1 MTTLPVR
8 EPLRSSYASSRR
20 AGASHHSHFLTLLGV
35 PDPDC
40 TLEPTDDGDMDMPVQ
55 VDTLPI
61 DAYLTVNGLRLHYRE
76 WGDPAAPPLL
86 ILHGLTGHAWEFDRI
101 ASALSDR
108 FRVLALDQ
116 RGHGASAW
124 ADDYSPELVADDI
137 ADFIDTL
144 DLGSVHVLG
153 HSMGGV
159 NAWWFA
165 ARHPELVERLVL
177 TDVTPFVITAP
188 PIVGA
193 LRSALDDYA
202 AAEYADPDDA
212 VAEYLTG
219 YDGAHAEEL
228 RIFVLNNLR
237 QVSDD
242 RWTWRFD
249 AAGLRAWI
257 DRAAASA
264 AAHFEA
270 LRRIGSPTL
279 VIRAGDS
286 PFTEPDG
293 AEEMATAIP
302 DARLIEVPG
311 SGHDIHIDQRDA
323 LLVQLRSFLRTR

>member
-1 MTTLPVR
+1 M
-8 EPLRSSYASSRR
+8 ES
-20 AGASHHSHFLTLLGV
+20 
-35 PDPDC
+35 
-40 TLEPTDDGDMDMPVQ
+40 PVQ
-55 VDTLPI
+55 VDTIPI
-61 DAYLTVNGLRLHYRE
+61 DAYVTVNGLRLHYRE
-76 WGDPAAPPLL
+76 WGDSAAPPLV

-108 FRVLALDQ
+108 FHVLALDQ

-124 ADDYSPELVADDI
+124 ADAYSPELIADDI

-144 DLGSVHVLG
+144 DLGRVHVVG

-165 ARHPELVERLVL
+165 ARHPQIVDRLVL
-177 TDVTPFVITAP
+177 ADVTPSVITAP
-188 PIVGA
+188 SIVSV
-193 LRSALDDYA
+193 LRSALDEYA

-212 VAEYLTG
+212 VAEYLAG
-219 YDGAHAEEL
+219 YDGAHEEEL

-257 DRAAASA
+257 DQAAANA
-264 AAHFEA
+264 DAHLEA
-270 LRRIGSPTL
+270 LRRICSPTL

-286 PFTEPDG
+286 PFTERDD
-293 AEEMATAIP
+293 ADEMAAAMP
-302 DARLIEVPG
+302 DASLIEVPG
-311 SGHDIHIDQRDA
+311 SGHDIHIDQPDA
-323 LLVQLRSFLRTR
+323 LLVQLRSFLRTS